1 MDSSKPCQPLA
12 WPPLLHAISL
22 NPAAISTGHSYAA
35 PSRSTTDESTTQSKP
50 LITIPSH
57 SKSGFPMDAENVLGS
72 PAFRADRGSSPLQ
85 IATSRHPQSLR
96 ILL

>member
-1 MDSSKPCQPLA
+1 MHQNPRPPTCWRGMDLLSPFQLVERQR
-12 WPPLLHAISL
+12 LLHAISL

-57 SKSGFPMDAENVLGS
+57 SKSVSPMDTEMRLL
-72 PAFRADRGSSPLQ
+72 PLRFSQ
-85 IATSRHPQSLR
+85 LVVT
-96 ILL
+96 LLSK